1 MTDIVGVPTS
11 QLDGIGVKR
20 ALGNQIIAGE
30 NGIDRKIERL
40 RLEQNLQG
48 LATGEGAS
56 AFNLLS
62 SRATLGKY
70 EAVDA
75 NVHRLDFDA

>member
-1 MTDIVGVPTS
+1 VAATS

-56 AFNLLS
+56 AFNL
-62 SRATLGKY
+62 
-70 EAVDA
+70 
-75 NVHRLDFDA
+75 